1 MEKALVENGFRFAKS
16 YKDKEGNDRFG
27 FKINLQHFKAND
39 WEADNN
45 NATDDS
51 DGQTNNLGGWD
62 AVNIYGDERGFE
74 NTNFGIYPGLG
85 TIHRTGYSE
94 VDLVDYDTENL
105 KFNTAFH
112 YKSKKEN
119 EFIYSFNYGE
129 GTTVYQGDNRYSLK
143 DIKFYQNRLEFR
155 KKDKFFI
162 RFYTTHEDAGN
173 SYDAVATAT
182 SLLSDSKDDI
192 IWKND
197 YIYYW
202 QQYILDSIK
211 NIPGWYDWDKYV
223 IWIVARKYAKSTR

>member
-1 MEKALVENGFRFAKS
+1 MDSDLLNLTKIK
-16 YKDKEGNDRFG
+16 KEMIDLLN
-27 FKINLQHFKAND
+27 NLQHFKAND

-51 DGQTNNLGGWD
+51 DGQTNNLGGLD

-129 GTTVYQGDNRYSLK
+129 GTTAYQGDNRQFK
-143 DIKFYQNRLEFR
+143 DIKFYQNRLELE
-155 KKDKFFI
+155 KEQVFI
-162 RFYTTHEDAGN
+162 
-173 SYDAVATAT
+173 
-182 SLLSDSKDDI
+182 DSTQLMKTLETI
-192 IWKND
+192 
-197 YIYYW
+197 
-202 QQYILDSIK
+202 
-211 NIPGWYDWDKYV
+211 
-223 IWIVARKYAKSTR
+223 